1 MATINR
7 AVMAQ
12 VHDRVFREVDRTAA
26 RVQREIKRRTP
37 VDTGTTRAGWRIRY
51 ASARN
56 TITATVY
63 NASPVA
69 TYLHTGTGIF
79 GPRGREIVPVRADA
93 LRFKPKGSSRYIY
106 RMSSKGYP
114 SSSYIIRGLR
124 AGTNWPVTV
133 YYPDGRAPR

>member
-1 MATINR
+1 MATINQT
-7 AVMAQ
+7 VLAQ
-12 VHDRVFREVDRTAA
+12 VHRDVFREVDRVAN
-26 RVQREIKRRTP
+26 RVQREIRRRTP

-51 ASARN
+51 SSRGN
-56 TITATVY
+56 VTQATVY

-114 SSSYIIRGLR
+114 SSSYIIEGLR
-124 AGTNWPVTV
+124 AGTTWPVTV
-133 YYPDGRAPR
+133 YYPDGRTPR